1 MVWIQAGQN
10 GRALKGKNKEDR
22 RFEELLGRLE
32 DFLEAWIFLKEILK
46 VVGNEKWGG
55 SGVWPLIE

>member
-46 VVGNEKWGG
+46 VVGNEK
-55 SGVWPLIE
+55 